1 MTPRATPSVTLLN
14 SDPAAMRDAVLG
26 VVETE
31 RQALAPQKHNGRQF
45 LDWDSLGLDVEGF
58 LRTDPPPAEWV
69 FRDFLR
75 AGTVGGI
82 IARGGSG
89 KSRLLLHMMLAL
101 AAGKPFGPF
110 APAGARRVLY
120 LCGEDPQDVLHE
132 RIHAIARGM
141 GLWDNPLSQRDI
153 LANFRA
159 VSLQGTGC
167 AMIGKSATGNLA
179 TTEFHEW
186 LCASLES
193 MGRVDLVVVDPMS
206 RFFCGDENDNAHG
219 TAFIS
224 ALEAIAKRA
233 GCAILFAHHSSKSA
247 VSSGNIKENTGR
259 GASAIFDGAR
269 AMLSMGHRDAEDLG
283 VACQGGKDQGFIE
296 LAMTKANYGPLW
308 SKPFFFEKG
317 PGLLLTPTDPQ
328 AGIRGR
334 QINEIIDLLP
344 QEGMTERAIIKGK
357 EGKELRESL
366 KEAFPRMNLSNDVP
380 LALALGVE
388 TGRIER
394 VTDAKRSPNGK
405 PTFIYR
411 VANMEQ
417 EAPET
422 RRKSHFSGD
431 VSGVPSSET
440 KPAPEAN
447 PDAGN
452 AGNLGFMPP
461 ETPETRRKNN
471 ASGVKVSDKANLD
484 AGKVNA
490 GKTPFPATPFSG
502 VESAPEANPGREK
515 PRRKNSAPTGE

>member
-1 MTPRATPSVTLLN
+1 MTPRNTPSVTVLN
-14 SDPAAMRDAVLG
+14 SDPAAMRDAVQAIA
-26 VVETE
+26 ESE
-31 RQALAPQKHNGRQF
+31 RQAFAPPMNSGRPF

-58 LRTDPPPAEWV
+58 LRTDPPPAEWI

-110 APAGARRVLY
+110 VPAQSRRVLY
-120 LCGEDPQDVLHE
+120 VCGEDPMDVLHE

-141 GLWDNPLSQRDI
+141 GLWDNPLSQDDI

-159 VSLQGTGC
+159 VSLQGTTC
-167 AMIGKSATGNLA
+167 AMIGKSAAGNLT

-186 LCASLES
+186 LCASIES

-206 RFFCGDENDNAHG
+206 RFFAGDENDNAHG

-233 GCAILFAHHSSKSA
+233 GCALLFSHHASKAAISNGS
-247 VSSGNIKENTGR
+247 VKENAGR

-269 AMLSMGHRDAEDLG
+269 TMLSIGHRDAEELG

-308 SKPFFFEKG
+308 TKSFFFEKG

-328 AGIRGR
+328 TGIRGR

-344 QEGMTERAIIKGK
+344 QDGMTERAILKGK
-357 EGKELRESL
+357 EGKELRQSL
-366 KEAFPRMNLSNDVP
+366 KESFPRMNLSNDVP

-388 TGRIER
+388 TGLIER
-394 VTDAKRSPNGK
+394 VTDTERSPNGK
-405 PTFIYR
+405 PTIIYR
-411 VANMEQ
+411 VLNTKQ

-422 RRKSHFSGD
+422 RRKNDFSGD
-431 VSGVPSSET
+431 VSGVPSL
-440 KPAPEAN
+440 APEAHSTPEN
-447 PDAGN
+447 AGN
-452 AGNLGFMPP
+452 ALTMPP
-461 ETPETRRKNN
+461 EAPETRRKNN
-471 ASGVKVSDKANLD
+471 ASGDKSASEAESH

-490 GKTPFPATPFSG
+490 GKTTFPATPFSG
-502 VESAPEANPGREK
+502 VKVLSEADSGGK
-515 PRRKNSAPTGE
+515 KQRRKSFTPTGE